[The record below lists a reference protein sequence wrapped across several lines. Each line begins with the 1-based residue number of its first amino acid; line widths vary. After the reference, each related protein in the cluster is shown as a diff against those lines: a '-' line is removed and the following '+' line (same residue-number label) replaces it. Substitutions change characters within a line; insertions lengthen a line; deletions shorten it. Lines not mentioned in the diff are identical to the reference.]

1 MFVKSSNCMCKTALG
16 LQSPQLYSHER
27 IYALNSFMWVQLK
40 VLQCQ
45 NKHWFLAS
53 NVSSIY
59 KRINQAFIFNEFSS
73 QFFKSVF
80 EFVSSFLL
88 SCCWCCYHSDLSD
101 PFYSFCF
108 FLWKWMVQIR
118 GLSFLNMSRTDCPIM
133 MQPTV
138 KPISGILMCKN
149 KQTFSCGLNQS
160 TVFFLSQTWILKSGK
175 YET

>member
-16 LQSPQLYSHER
+16 LQSPQLYLHER

-45 NKHWFLAS
+45 NKHRFLAN

-73 QFFKSVF
+73 QFFKSVWVCF
-80 EFVSSFLL
+80 KFSSL
-88 SCCWCCYHSDLSD
+88 CCWCCYHSDLSD

-108 FLWKWMVQIR
+108 FV
-118 GLSFLNMSRTDCPIM
+118 FLMKMDGTNTRSIHFEYLENWLHDHDATNIETSQWD
-133 MQPTV
+133 
-138 KPISGILMCKN
+138 
-149 KQTFSCGLNQS
+149 LN
-160 TVFFLSQTWILKSGK
+160 V
-175 YET
+175 YA